1 MSEVVLTVSN
11 TTPLLAGWYN
21 PNRVDPQGLRTTEI
35 KGVWRWWARAVIG
48 GSLYDTCMFIGES
61 GDDIVRKPSRDEARL
76 INCLIGRILGL
87 GYAGLEGSES
97 SRFTLMVEPV
107 TPPRIFS
114 VRRSNIGR
122 DYQRLALLTLDRDV
136 DYVHPGA
143 EFRITV
149 RRIRTR
155 YADAENLAL
164 KILILALQ
172 LEGLGKGAR
181 RGLGSLDIRRIQTI
195 GVSVPEKLRDLINDI
210 YENALD
216 IVRRY
221 SSDCGKRTA
230 ESCDKRS
237 LPPIPVI
244 SRSSYQEGNVTSIYV
259 VEGVTDLGRFQD
271 IHNFFV
277 RTRRCRVLHG
287 SPICNDELRNRLQAW
302 ILGLPRS
309 QRGTGYILSEGR
321 RGRVVDRR
329 ASPIIVSYHS
339 ERNLLGAGVFTT
351 FTTSGDWPRELE
363 WVGDGSQNLV
373 LDEQSIVNAM
383 RTAFQEFN
391 DYIERLG
398 YRMVRVW
405 P

>member
-1 MSEVVLTVSN
+1 M
-11 TTPLLAGWYN
+11 
-21 PNRVDPQGLRTTEI
+21 
-35 KGVWRWWARAVIG
+35 
-48 GSLYDTCMFIGES
+48 
-61 GDDIVRKPSRDEARL
+61 
-76 INCLIGRILGL
+76 
-87 GYAGLEGSES
+87 
-97 SRFTLMVEPV
+97 
-107 TPPRIFS
+107 
-114 VRRSNIGR
+114 
-122 DYQRLALLTLDRDV
+122 
-136 DYVHPGA
+136 
-143 EFRITV
+143 
-149 RRIRTR
+149 
-155 YADAENLAL
+155 
-164 KILILALQ
+164 
-172 LEGLGKGAR
+172 
-181 RGLGSLDIRRIQTI
+181 
-195 GVSVPEKLRDLINDI
+195 RDLINDI
-210 YENALD
+210 YKNALD